1 MKTIFRIALLI
12 LVLTGMGL
20 TEKAYATDGYFGVGY
35 GAQNKG
41 LAGAGTAWY
50 KNGLINGNP
59 AGNVF
64 QGKKY
69 LVGFEIFNPNREY
82 TISGNPSGMQ
92 GTMGLTPGT
101 VESGSKAFLEPTLG
115 ANWMLNEKSSF
126 SATLF
131 GNGGM
136 NTDYKTKTFYDPSS
150 ESTGIN
156 LAQMFLGLTYSRKI
170 AEKHSLGVTALVVYQ
185 YFSAK
190 GVASFSQMSQD
201 PTKVSGNGTDNATG
215 LGFKLGYMGQLA
227 KGLTLGVNYQPK
239 ITMAKFSKY
248 AGLFAEKG
256 NFDIPSNFSAGLA
269 WELNKKWAILADY
282 KRINYTDVA
291 SVSNEFDPQAL
302 ATAPLGSDKGAGFG
316 WKDINVYKAG
326 IEFAGSNGWTLRGGY
341 SHSDQPVQTTQT
353 LFNILAP
360 AVTTDHLTVGFSK
373 QLGAS
378 KSAVHFALV
387 YALPG
392 SVTGYNPMDF
402 DATQAA
408 AGNMVPNQTINLK
421 MNQLEFEVAFTF

>member
-1 MKTIFRIALLI
+1 MKHVIGITFLI
-12 LVLTGMGL
+12 LVIIGNLL
-20 TEKAYATDGYFGVGY
+20 PEKVHATDGYFGVGY

-64 QGKKY
+64 LGKKY

-82 TISGNPSGMQ
+82 TILGNPSGMEH
-92 GTMGLTPGT
+92 TMGLTPGT
-101 VESGSKAFLEPTLG
+101 VVSGSKAFLEPTLG
-115 ANWMLNEKSSF
+115 ANWMINEKSSF

-136 NTDYKTKTFYDPSS
+136 NTDYKTKTFYDQGS
-150 ESTGIN
+150 ETTGIN

-185 YFSAK
+185 YFSAT
-190 GVASFSQMSQD
+190 GVATFASMSQA
-201 PTKVSGNGTDNATG
+201 PTKVSGNGTDNGTG
-215 LGFKLGYMGQLA
+215 FGFKIGYMGQLA
-227 KGLTLGVNYQPK
+227 DGLTLGINYQPK
-239 ITMAKFSKY
+239 IVVAKFSKY
-248 AGLFAEKG
+248 AGLFAEQG
-256 NFDIPSNFSAGLA
+256 NFDIPSNLSAGLA
-269 WELNKKWAILADY
+269 YELNKKWAILADY
-282 KRINYTDVA
+282 KRINYTGVA
-291 SVSNEFDPQAL
+291 SVSNSFDPMSASL
-302 ATAPLGSDKGAGFG
+302 LGSDKGAGFG
-316 WKDINVYKAG
+316 WKDINVYKMG
-326 IEFAGSNGWTLRGGY
+326 VEFSGNNGWTLRGGY
-341 SHSDQPVQTTQT
+341 SHSDQPVQKSQT

-360 AVTTDHLTVGFSK
+360 AVTTDHLTIGFSK

-392 SVTGYNPMDF
+392 SVSGYNPMDF
-402 DATQAA
+402 DATQAI

>member
-1 MKTIFRIALLI
+1 MKSIFKIVLFILLLI
-12 LVLTGMGL
+12 CITLP
-20 TEKAYATDGYFGVGY
+20 EKVQATDGYFGVGY

-64 QGKKY
+64 LGKKY

-82 TISGNPSGMQ
+82 TITGAPSQMPQ
-92 GTMGLTPGT
+92 TMGLTPGT

-136 NTDYKTKTFYDPSS
+136 NTDYKTKTFYDQGS
-150 ESTGIN
+150 ETTGIN

-185 YFSAK
+185 YFSAT
-190 GVASFSQMSQD
+190 GLTNFAQMSQA
-201 PTKVSGNGTDNATG
+201 PTKLTGNGTDNATG
-215 LGFKLGYMGQLA
+215 FGFKLGYMGQLA
-227 KGLTLGVNYQPK
+227 DGLTLGINYQPK
-239 ITMAKFSKY
+239 IAMAKFSKY
-248 AGLFAEKG
+248 AGLFAGQG
-256 NFDIPSNFSAGLA
+256 NFDIPSNLSAGLA
-269 WELNKKWAILADY
+269 WEANKKWAILADY
-282 KRINYTDVA
+282 KRINYSGVA
-291 SVSNEFDPQAL
+291 SVSNIFDPMS
-302 ATAPLGSDKGAGFG
+302 TSPLGSNKGAGFG
-316 WKDINVYKAG
+316 WKDINVYKLG
-326 IEFAGSNGWTLRGGY
+326 VEFTGDNCWTLRGGY
-341 SHSDQPVQTTQT
+341 SHSDQPVQKTQT

-373 QLGAS
+373 QLGTS

-392 SVTGYNPMDF
+392 SVTGYNPLDF
-402 DATQAA
+402 DATQAM

>member
-1 MKTIFRIALLI
+1 MKNIFRIALLVLVMVGTI
-12 LVLTGMGL
+12 LP
-20 TEKAYATDGYFGVGY
+20 EKIHATDGYFGVGY

-41 LAGAGTAWY
+41 LAGAGSAWY

-64 QGKKY
+64 LGKKY

-82 TISGNPSGMQ
+82 TISGNPSGMD

-101 VESGSKAFLEPTLG
+101 VVSGSKAFLEPTLG

-126 SATLF
+126 SATIF

-170 AEKHSLGVTALVVYQ
+170 ADKHSLGVTALVVYQ
-185 YFSAK
+185 YFSAT
-190 GVASFSQMSQD
+190 GVASFAPMSQA
-201 PTKVSGNGTDNATG
+201 PTKVSGNGTDNGTG
-215 LGFKLGYMGQLA
+215 FGFKVGYMGQLTD
-227 KGLTLGVNYQPK
+227 GLTLGINYQPK
-239 ITMAKFSKY
+239 IVVSKFSKY
-248 AGLFAEKG
+248 AGLFAEQG
-256 NFDIPSNFSAGLA
+256 NFDIPSNLSAGLA
-269 WELNKKWAILADY
+269 YELNKKWAILADY
-282 KRINYTDVA
+282 KRINYTGVA
-291 SVSNEFDPQAL
+291 SVSNSFDPMS
-302 ATAPLGSDKGAGFG
+302 TTPLGSDKGAGFG
-316 WKDINVYKAG
+316 WKDINVYKLG
-326 IEFAGSNGWTLRGGY
+326 VEFSGNNGWTLRGGY
-341 SHSDQPVQTTQT
+341 SHSDQPVQKTQT

-360 AVTTDHLTVGFSK
+360 AVTTDHLTLGFSK
-373 QLGAS
+373 QLGTS
-378 KSAVHFALV
+378 RSAVHFALV

-392 SVTGYNPMDF
+392 SVSGYNPMDF
-402 DATQAA
+402 DATQAM